1 MIVFTAGGHD
11 FPMHVLGAN
20 IGRPIEEVVIDR
32 DDIDAL
38 AKATD
43 EQLRDWVD
51 QLRANFIPP
60 KRPH

>member
-1 MIVFTAGGHD
+1 MIVFTHGGNDQQVPVQGRIAG
-11 FPMHVLGAN
+11 M
-20 IGRPIEEVVIDR
+20 RIEEVVLDR

-60 KRPH
+60 KRTH

>member
-11 FPMHVLGAN
+11 FSMHVLGAN
-20 IGRPIEEVVIDR
+20 FGRPIEEVVLDR

-51 QLRANFIPP
+51 QLRANFIPA
-60 KRPH
+60 KRTH